1 MALWF
6 QFVGAPLRWAC
17 ERGLNRRCFIFVQF
31 LLYFILFLFKPNPPA
46 VTAGRTHTP
55 VSQNQ
60 TSARPQPVMQ
70 RTNSASTRR
79 RQACRQKKHFFI
91 FIYFII
97 LLTRRGRGRA
107 GGSDATR
114 AGSDVGRAEG
124 SDVAG
129 PASQRASE
137 RGERPTWIS
146 AKRGSLAEI
155 ERKREF
161 GRPCL
166 SLIFHPNTTDLA

>member
-1 MALWF
+1 M
-6 QFVGAPLRWAC
+6 
-17 ERGLNRRCFIFVQF
+17 
-31 LLYFILFLFKPNPPA
+31 PA
-46 VTAGRTHTP
+46 
-55 VSQNQ
+55 
-60 TSARPQPVMQ
+60 
-70 RTNSASTRR
+70 
-79 RQACRQKKHFFI
+79 KKHFYFI

-107 GGSDATR
+107 GGRGSDATR

-129 PASQRASE
+129 SASQRASE

-146 AKRGSLAEI
+146 AKRGSLAEMI
-155 ERKREF
+155 ERKRGF